1 MYIVCE
7 TRKWC
12 ENWKE
17 IEMEGMLD
25 IGIIRDRKRV
35 KCLIRNVN
43 RRHGRHMCMVLRGH
57 LLMGLVF
64 QLAKGEIR
72 VWLQPNKTK
81 MFHQH

>member
-1 MYIVCE
+1 
-7 TRKWC
+7 
-12 ENWKE
+12 
-17 IEMEGMLD
+17 
-25 IGIIRDRKRV
+25 
-35 KCLIRNVN
+35 
-43 RRHGRHMCMVLRGH
+43 MCMVLRGH